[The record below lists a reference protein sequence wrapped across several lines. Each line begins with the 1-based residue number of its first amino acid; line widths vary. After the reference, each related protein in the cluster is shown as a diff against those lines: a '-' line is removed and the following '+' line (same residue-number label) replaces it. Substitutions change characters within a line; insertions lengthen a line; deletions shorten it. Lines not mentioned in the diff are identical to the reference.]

1 MPCTAMH
8 MDERG
13 YMHPG
18 ALASIADLAG
28 TAAAWSLVPHR
39 PEARGAT
46 VGMHISYTS
55 PTTDS
60 VVADAHVRQR
70 SEELFFSTVHV
81 TDATTGQLVTLGEVT
96 YRLLEPRLG

>member
-1 MPCTAMH
+1 MH